1 MSAFLATVLPY
12 LLSAIAGVV
21 AKHVFP
27 NIPVPFVPGGTPA
40 PAPAPVAPAPVTPTH
55 PILAKL
61 TAAGEAWL
69 KAQEQAAEDALMKA
83 ILSNL
88 PNSSV
93 PAAPIAPAPK
103 S

>member
-12 LLSAIAGVV
+12 LLSAVAGVI
-21 AKHVFP
+21 AKHLFP
-27 NIPVPFVPGGTPA
+27 QIPVPFIPSPTPA
-40 PAPAPVAPAPVTPTH
+40 PAPTPVVPAPSTATH

-93 PAAPIAPAPK
+93 PAAPSPK
-103 S
+103 A